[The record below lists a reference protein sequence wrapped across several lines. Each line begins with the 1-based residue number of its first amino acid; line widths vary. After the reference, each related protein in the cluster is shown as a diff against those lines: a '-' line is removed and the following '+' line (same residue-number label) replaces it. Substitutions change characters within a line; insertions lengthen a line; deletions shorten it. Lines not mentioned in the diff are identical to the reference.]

1 MSNTWRFITT
11 IAKKEIIEFVRDWR
25 TLLALVVIP
34 LLIFP
39 ALFIALPLLLQSEAQ
54 ELDALEL
61 EIVWQG
67 TINGTLHDAFN
78 DSGLVVFF
86 EEMPTDITNLS
97 DTGGDADR
105 LREKSTSAIFR
116 LNQTE
121 IVILNETRTEWKFSI
136 LYLSTSEASNEAR
149 NRIISDISNWESSV
163 VNGTLVKANLDPEST
178 LDPVRWD
185 GDLSN
190 TDVATKGEQA
200 GLILSMFIP
209 MVIAIWT
216 ASSAIQPSIDMT
228 AGERERGTLEALLC
242 LPCSRMQLLAGKW
255 LAVASITSAGVAL
268 QIGGLLFAIAFLAS
282 ASVLGIPTL
291 SITSI
296 LLLLSAIVIFTIMVV
311 AFELALAMKAH
322 SVKEA
327 GSLLGPAIIFIIF
340 PALFTQVINLDG
352 VESWWFAIPLVNIL
366 LAMRELLLDRV
377 ISEHVFVWL
386 ISSLF
391 YAGIAAW
398 YAAKQFKREDL
409 VASIS

>member
-67 TINGTLHDAFN
+67 TINAELHDAFN
-78 DSGLVVFF
+78 DSGLIVFF
-86 EEMPTDITNLS
+86 EEMPSDITNLS
-97 DTGGDADR
+97 DTGDDADR
-105 LREKSTSAIFR
+105 LREKSTSVVFR

-121 IVILNETRTEWKFSI
+121 TEWKFAI

-149 NRIISDISNWESSV
+149 NRIISDISDWESSV
-163 VNGTLVKANLDPEST
+163 VNGTLVEAGLDPEKT

-190 TDVATKGEQA
+190 ADVATKGEQA